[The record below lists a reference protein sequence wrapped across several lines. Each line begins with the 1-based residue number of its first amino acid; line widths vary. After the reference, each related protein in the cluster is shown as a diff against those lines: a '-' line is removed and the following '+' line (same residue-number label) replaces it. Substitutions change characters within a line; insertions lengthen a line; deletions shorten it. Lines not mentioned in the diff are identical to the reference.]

1 MKYKAFKEKFEKLG
15 TDSKYQGLGK
25 EKYYALLAGKEVDI
39 DKDVADKISNCVE
52 RVSKKREKKKEI
64 VPDEPTTEEI
74 LSSDVDF
81 MYDRKDRGH

>member
-39 DKDVADKISNCVE
+39 DKDVADKISDCVE
-52 RVSKKREKKKEI
+52 KVSKKRKKKKEPM
-64 VPDEPTTEEI
+64 PDELTKEEI
-74 LSSDVDF
+74 LSSDLEF